1 MRVSDKMIY
10 SQINDS
16 LHRGKGNLAESLER
30 AASQKRIN
38 KPSDDPVAA
47 TRVLAYRT
55 DEQNIGQYQKILTN
69 AKSFLEYTDQSLG
82 DVADVMVRAK
92 ELALGAANDA
102 STNPDTRRILAAE
115 INQLQR
121 QVVQIGNRKL
131 AGRFLFGGFNTTKP
145 PFDPQGNYTG
155 DDGEIKVPID
165 KEAFVA
171 INLPGSR
178 TFLGKPVGDLLD
190 KSHPENNPAG
200 ALPPAQDP
208 SDPNHTPQNLTPDS
222 EDPQLRGPASVVP
235 QVGVGTKK
243 NETKFASPSPR
254 NQFGEENNSGINLF
268 GVLKKLEIAMITGD
282 KYTIQVS
289 LDDLDEA
296 HSQAVLARSEL
307 GSRLMNLNT
316 TLDSLG
322 KSKVDTKGAIS
333 ALEDEDM
340 FKVVSDV
347 NKNEATLK
355 ASLSTSSKLMQPS
368 LLDFLR

>member
-10 SQINDS
+10 NQINDS
-16 LHRGKGNLAESLER
+16 LHRGKGGLAESLER

-38 KPSDDPVAA
+38 KPSDDPVAT

-55 DEQNIGQYQKILTN
+55 DEQNIQQYQKVLTN

-92 ELALGAANDA
+92 ELALSSANDA

-115 INQLQR
+115 INQLQK

-131 AGRFLFGGFNTTKP
+131 AGRFIFGGFNTTQA
-145 PFDPQGNYTG
+145 PFDGQGNYKG
-155 DDGEIKVPID
+155 DDGEMKVPID

-178 TFLGKPVGDLLD
+178 AFLGKPVGDLLD
-190 KSHPENNPAG
+190 KTHPENNPAG
-200 ALPPAQDP
+200 AIKERDLNAPVN
-208 SDPNHTPQNLTPDS
+208 SDPHAEDS
-222 EDPQLRGPASVVP
+222 QMRGPASETP
-235 QVGVGTKK
+235 STASESSK
-243 NETKFASPSPR
+243 NSETKFSSPSPR
-254 NQFGEENNSGINLF
+254 DQFSDENNSGLNLF
-268 GVLKKLEIAMITGD
+268 SVLKKLEVAMITGD

-296 HSQAVLARSEL
+296 HSQAVLSRSEL

-316 TLDSLG
+316 TLDSLS
-322 KSKVDTKGAIS
+322 KAKVDTKGAIS

>member
-1 MRVSDKMIY
+1 MRVADKMIY
-10 SQINDS
+10 GQINDS

-30 AASQKRIN
+30 AASQRRIN

-55 DEQNIGQYQKILTN
+55 DELNIGQYQKILTN

-92 ELALGAANDA
+92 ELALSAANDA
-102 STNPDTRRILAAE
+102 STNPDTRRILGAE

-131 AGRFLFGGFNTTKP
+131 AGRFLFGGYNTTQP
-145 PFDPQGNYTG
+145 PFDPQGNYNG

-178 TFLGKPVGDLLD
+178 AFLGKAVGELLD
-190 KSHPENNPAG
+190 KNHPENNPAG
-200 ALPPAQDP
+200 TIK
-208 SDPNHTPQNLTPDS
+208 DPNDPNNETPQNLMPES
-222 EDPQLRGPASVVP
+222 QDPQMRGPASVVP

-243 NETKFASPSPR
+243 NDTKFASPSPR

-268 GVLKKLEIAMITGD
+268 GVLKKLEVAMITGD

-296 HSQAVLARSEL
+296 HSQAVLSRSEL

-316 TLDSLG
+316 TLDSLN

-333 ALEDEDM
+333 QLEDEDM

>member
-30 AASQKRIN
+30 AASQKRLN

-55 DEQNIGQYQKILTN
+55 DDQNIQQYQKVLTN
-69 AKSFLEYTDQSLG
+69 SKSFLEYTDQSLG

-92 ELALGAANDA
+92 ELALSASNDA

-131 AGRFLFGGFNTTKP
+131 AGRFIFGGFNTTKA
-145 PFDPQGNYTG
+145 PFDFQGNYHG
-155 DDGEIKVPID
+155 DDGEMKVPID

-178 TFLGKPVGDLLD
+178 AFLGKPVGDLLD
-190 KSHPENNPAG
+190 KNRPENNPAG
-200 ALPPAQDP
+200 AIKPK
-208 SDPNHTPQNLTPDS
+208 DPNAPETQES
-222 EDPQLRGPASVVP
+222 MDPQAEETQMRGPASESP
-235 QVGVGTKK
+235 TANSTPSKK
-243 NETKFASPSPR
+243 SETKFASPSPR
-254 NQFGEENNSGINLF
+254 DQFADENNSGINLF
-268 GVLKKLEIAMITGD
+268 SVLKKLEVAMITGD

-322 KSKVDTKGAIS
+322 KAKVDTKGAIS
-333 ALEDEDM
+333 QLEDEDM